1 MKKLLILGCILLFAC
16 CMAKKT
22 TIKTEGL
29 EEVVVFGEDTT
40 TAPVE
45 ESVVPPIVP
54 PSVTEEALVP
64 PPVVPPAVTEVAEVP
79 PVVPPVNISE
89 EPVLPL
95 PPAPEVA
102 VAPPP
107 TEEVAGNL
115 PTEEIAAVPPAL
127 PPASEVAAALP
138 SLPPTPEV
146 AVAPPPAAVPS
157 APQGSVYGFRVQIF
171 ASSTEK
177 NAMKIVDDART
188 AFSGR
193 VYVEHVAPYYKVRIG
208 DCLTKEDA
216 DVLKTKAVSL
226 GYRGAFIVETMI
238 NP

>member
-1 MKKLLILGCILLFAC
+1 MKKLLILGCILLFVC

-40 TAPVE
+40 AAPVE
-45 ESVVPPIVP
+45 ESLVPPVVPPTVTEEAFVPPIVP
-54 PSVTEEALVP
+54 P
-64 PPVVPPAVTEVAEVP
+64 
-79 PVVPPVNISE
+79 VNVSE

-95 PPAPEVA
+95 PPTPEVGITLPPTPEVA
-102 VAPPP
+102 VTPPP

-216 DVLKTKAVSL
+216 DVLKTKAVGL

>member
-1 MKKLLILGCILLFAC
+1 MKKLLILGCVLLFVC
-16 CMAKKT
+16 CMAKKAA
-22 TIKTEGL
+22 IKTEGL

-40 TAPVE
+40 AAPTE
-45 ESVVPPIVP
+45 ES
-54 PSVTEEALVP
+54 TVP
-64 PPVVPPAVTEVAEVP
+64 PPVVTEVAEVP
-79 PVVPPVNISE
+79 PVVPPTSVSE

-95 PPAPEVA
+95 PPALEVP
-102 VAPPP
+102 VTPPP
-107 TEEVAGNL
+107 TTEVAGNL
-115 PTEEIAAVPPAL
+115 PTEEIAATPPAL

-138 SLPPTPEV
+138 SLPPVPEV
-146 AVAPPPAAVPS
+146 AATPSPAAPPA

-177 NAMKIVDDART
+177 NAMKIVDDARS

-193 VYVEHVAPYYKVRIG
+193 VYVEHAAPYYKVRIG